1 MRVAIVTGASRGI
14 GAAIARLLAQRGW
27 RLVLAAR
34 SGAELEALAGELP
47 EAVAVPTDVTRAEDV
62 QRLVDTARGRFGRV
76 DALINN
82 AGLTHVAPFEQTSE
96 EAFDRMM
103 AVNVKGPFLCTQAV
117 LPLMREQGSGEI
129 LNLLSVAAKRV
140 FPEWSAYCA
149 SKFALDGLGKALAEE
164 LKGSGIRVGAIYP
177 GATDSPLWDGV
188 GLDIP
193 RGGMMRPE
201 AVAEAVAFMLDQPA
215 SARLSEL
222 VLEPAAGDV

>member
-34 SGAELEALAGELP
+34 SGAELEELAGELP

-62 QRLVDTARGRFGRV
+62 QRLVETARVRFGRV

-188 GLDIP
+188 GPDIP